1 MLRKILLLAVT
12 SGLAARAYR
21 AYTQHRA
28 QPGKPVDKEAL
39 KIWEDEGGA
48 LKPQPGAH
56 SPQSP

>member
-28 QPGKPVDKEAL
+28 QTAKPVDKEAV
-39 KIWEDEGGA
+39 KVWEDEGGA
-48 LKPQPGAH
+48 LKTQPG
-56 SPQSP
+56 PR

>member
-28 QPGKPVDKEAL
+28 QTAKPIDKEAV
-39 KIWEDEGGA
+39 KVWEDEGGA
-48 LKPQPGAH
+48 LKTQPG
-56 SPQSP
+56 PR